1 MGLDL
6 IFRGAMVYDG
16 TGAPAR
22 QMDVALKDG
31 LIAAMG
37 DLVADELANRVVD
50 AGGLALAPGFIDMH
64 SHSDLTLPAFPTAPN
79 SVTRGVTSEVVGNC
93 GFSPAPISVDP
104 SLAAQ
109 LRGFVSG
116 FGPDL
121 DWSWNS
127 FDSFLSRLDAARPAV
142 NIVPLVGHGA
152 LRIAVMGMEDR
163 KATQAEQDAMR
174 AELADALKVGAWG
187 MSSGLAY
194 VPGIFADVDEIV
206 NVGAALQT
214 VDGLYATHMRDE
226 GDAILPAIDEALA
239 VGERL
244 NVRVEISH
252 LKAVGRQNYGR
263 VSDALERIGMARDGG
278 LRLWCDAYP
287 YTAGS
292 TYLSQLLPSWAM
304 EGGIE
309 SMIARLQSSE
319 ARARIRTEM
328 ESGLPGWNGRLRAA
342 GGWHNVMIASV
353 VHPELGWAEGR
364 RVSEL
369 AQARGVEPSDL
380 ALDLLIQD
388 RGATVMILF
397 LMDEA
402 DVRTVLRD
410 PVCAIGSDQL
420 GVTSAEKRVH
430 PRAYGTS
437 ARILGWAVRDAGI
450 MSLEEAVRKM
460 SGLPAEILGL
470 ANRGRVAPGMMA
482 DLVAFDPRTVRDE
495 ATYEQPTRLAS
506 GIEYVL
512 LGGEFAIERG
522 VPVDLHRGHVLRRHY
537 NRTQIVAR

>member
-6 IFRGAMVYDG
+6 IFRGATVYDG
-16 TGAPAR
+16 TGSLPA

-31 LIAAMG
+31 HIAAMG
-37 DLVADELANRVVD
+37 DQVAGEIANRVVD

-64 SHSDLTLPAFPTAPN
+64 THSDLTLPAFPAAPN

-93 GFSPAPISVDP
+93 GFSAAPVSADPA
-104 SLAAQ
+104 LAAQ

-121 DWSWNS
+121 DWSWSS
-127 FDSFLSRLDAARPAV
+127 FDSYLRNLDSVRPAV

-152 LRIAVMGMEDR
+152 LRIAVMGMDDR
-163 KATQAEQDAMR
+163 KATQAEQEAMR
-174 AELADALKVGAWG
+174 AELSEALEAGAWG

-194 VPGIFADVDEIV
+194 VPGIFADVDELV
-206 NVGAALQT
+206 QVGAALQP
-214 VDGLYATHMRDE
+214 VDGLYTTHMRDE
-226 GDAILPAIDEALA
+226 GDGILPGIDEALA

-252 LKAVGRQNYGR
+252 LKAVGHQNHGKAR
-263 VSDALERIGMARDGG
+263 DALDRIAAAREDG

-287 YTAGS
+287 YNAGS
-292 TYLSQLLPSWAM
+292 TYLSQLLPAWAL

-309 SMIARLQSSE
+309 AMISRLRSSE
-319 ARARIRTEM
+319 TRARIRTEM
-328 ESGLPGWNGRLRAA
+328 EAELPGWHGRLRAA
-342 GGWHNVMIASV
+342 GGWHNVMIANV
-353 VHPELGWAEGR
+353 AHPELRWAEGR
-364 RVSEL
+364 RMTEL
-369 AQARGVEPSDL
+369 AQLRGADPAEL

-402 DVRTVLRD
+402 DVRTILKD
-410 PVCAIGSDQL
+410 PACAIGSDQL
-420 GVTSAEKRVH
+420 GVTNADKRVH

-437 ARILGWAVRDAGI
+437 ARILGWAVREAGI
-450 MSLEEAVRKM
+450 MPLEEAVRKM
-460 SGLPAEILGL
+460 SGLPAEILGIS
-470 ANRGRVAPGMMA
+470 NRGQIAPGMVA
-482 DLVAFDPRTVRDE
+482 DLVAFDPTTVRDE

-506 GIEYVL
+506 GFEYVL
-512 LGGEFAIERG
+512 LNGRFAVDRG
-522 VPVDLHRGHVLRRHY
+522 IQVDFHLGRVLRRQD
-537 NRTQIVAR
+537 NRAQVL

>member
-1 MGLDL
+1 
-6 IFRGAMVYDG
+6 
-16 TGAPAR
+16 
-22 QMDVALKDG
+22 
-31 LIAAMG
+31 
-37 DLVADELANRVVD
+37 
-50 AGGLALAPGFIDMH
+50 
-64 SHSDLTLPAFPTAPN
+64 
-79 SVTRGVTSEVVGNC
+79 
-93 GFSPAPISVDP
+93 
-104 SLAAQ
+104 
-109 LRGFVSG
+109 
-116 FGPDL
+116 
-121 DWSWNS
+121 
-127 FDSFLSRLDAARPAV
+127 
-142 NIVPLVGHGA
+142 
-152 LRIAVMGMEDR
+152 
-163 KATQAEQDAMR
+163 
-174 AELADALKVGAWG
+174 
-187 MSSGLAY
+187 
-194 VPGIFADVDEIV
+194 
-206 NVGAALQT
+206 
-214 VDGLYATHMRDE
+214 
-226 GDAILPAIDEALA
+226 
-239 VGERL
+239 
-244 NVRVEISH
+244 
-252 LKAVGRQNYGR
+252 
-263 VSDALERIGMARDGG
+263 
-278 LRLWCDAYP
+278 
-287 YTAGS
+287 
-292 TYLSQLLPSWAM
+292 
-304 EGGIE
+304 
-309 SMIARLQSSE
+309 
-319 ARARIRTEM
+319 
-328 ESGLPGWNGRLRAA
+328 
-342 GGWHNVMIASV
+342 

>member
-16 TGAPAR
+16 TGAAAT
-22 QMDVALKDG
+22 QMDVAVKDG
-31 LIAAMG
+31 RIAAVG
-37 DLVADELANRVVD
+37 DQVAGEIANRVVD

-64 SHSDLTLPAFPTAPN
+64 THSDLTLPAFPAAPH

-93 GFSPAPISVDP
+93 SFSPAPVSADP
-104 SLAAQ
+104 TLAAQ

-121 DWSWNS
+121 DWNWSS
-127 FDSFLSRLDAARPAV
+127 FDSYLRRLDSVRPAV
-142 NIVPLVGHGA
+142 NVVPLVGHGA

-163 KATQAEQDAMR
+163 KATRAEQDAMR
-174 AELADALKVGAWG
+174 AELSEALKSGAWG

-194 VPGIFADVDEIV
+194 VPGIFADVDELAH
-206 NVGAALQT
+206 VGAALKP

-226 GDAILPAIDEALA
+226 GDAMLPGIDEALA

-252 LKAVGRQNYGR
+252 LKVVGRQNHGR
-263 VSDALERIGMARDGG
+263 AKDALERIAGARDGG
-278 LRLWCDAYP
+278 LRIWCDAYP

-292 TYLSQLLPSWAM
+292 TYLSQLLPAWAL
-304 EGGIE
+304 EGGVE
-309 SMIARLQSSE
+309 AMIARLRSPE
-319 ARARIRTEM
+319 TRGRIRAEM
-328 ESGLPGWNGRLRAA
+328 EEGSPGWHGRLSAA
-342 GGWHNVMIASV
+342 GGWHNVMIANV
-353 VHPELGWAEGR
+353 AHPELRWAEGGR
-364 RVSEL
+364 MQEL
-369 AQARGVEPSDL
+369 AQSRGAEPAEL

-397 LMDEA
+397 LMDEG
-402 DVRTVLRD
+402 DVRTILKD
-410 PVCAIGSDQL
+410 PACAIGSDQL
-420 GVTSAEKRVH
+420 GVTNAEKRVH

-437 ARILGWAVRDAGI
+437 ARILGWAARDAAI
-450 MSLEEAVRKM
+450 MPLEEAVRKM
-460 SGLPAEILGL
+460 TGLPAEILGIS
-470 ANRGRVAPGMMA
+470 NRGRIAPGMVA

-506 GIEYVL
+506 GFEYVL
-512 LGGEFAIERG
+512 LNGRFAIDG
-522 VPVDLHRGHVLRRHY
+522 GAQVDLHLGRVLRRQE
-537 NRTQIVAR
+537 NRGQAL